1 MKVRDLLATMME
13 TDNFLKMRIIAEI
26 ARDYPEYE
34 NLPRYRQK
42 EMLQK
47 ILDSEVEEDIAKF
60 VEETANA
67 S

>member
-1 MKVRDLLATMME
+1 MKVRDLLATLQD
-13 TDNFLKMRIIAEI
+13 TDELLKMRILAEI

-34 NLPRYRQK
+34 NLPRFRQK

-47 ILDSEVEEDIAKF
+47 ILDSEVKEDIAKF
-60 VEETANA
+60 VEETANV